1 MRNKRLIIL
10 LSVVAALVLLIVVCG
25 ATFLVREVESYSY
38 YENSPVEYD
47 KMVIDAADIKH
58 NSSMF
63 FVDEEGIKNKVET
76 AYLNVGVI
84 NVERKF
90 PSRVSINYVVYGESF
105 QYLSG
110 DKYYQC
116 YSSCRIGGSSSAPV
130 GGYFVVKPRD
140 KASDTVGEYFQ
151 TDDGYDRNLVTEFI
165 SYLRSAALIDENIP
179 ALIDYI
185 DLTRD
190 DYFYIRTRAGCSI
203 EIHGTGKD
211 FTELLDKAWSVFV
224 DPDPQLGDPETQHF
238 VSKATGLIRAY
249 VSKANADAPE
259 VKVTYSETD
268 GDAYYI
274 ENYVK

>member
-25 ATFLVREVESYSY
+25 ATFLVRDVESYSY
-38 YENSPVEYD
+38 YQNSPVEYD
-47 KMVIDAADIKH
+47 KMVVDAAGIKH

-63 FVDEEGIKNKVET
+63 FVDEEGIKNKVES

-90 PSRVSINYVVYGESF
+90 PSRVSINYVVYGGSF
-105 QYLSG
+105 QYLCG

-116 YSSCRIGGSSSAPV
+116 YSSCRIGGSSPAPI
-130 GGYFVVKPRD
+130 GGYFLVKPRD
-140 KASDTVGEYFQ
+140 NASDVVGEYFQ
-151 TDDGYDRNLVTEFI
+151 SSDGYDRTLVTAFI

-179 ALIDYI
+179 ALIDFV

-203 EIHGTGKD
+203 EIHGTGEE
-211 FTELLDKAWSVFV
+211 FASLLDKAWSVFV
-224 DPDPQLGDPETQHF
+224 DPNPQLVDPEAQHF
-238 VSKATGLIRAY
+238 VNKATGLIRAY
-249 VSKANADAPE
+249 VNKADAE
-259 VKVTYSETD
+259 GQNAKVTYSETD

-274 ENYVK
+274 ENYIK